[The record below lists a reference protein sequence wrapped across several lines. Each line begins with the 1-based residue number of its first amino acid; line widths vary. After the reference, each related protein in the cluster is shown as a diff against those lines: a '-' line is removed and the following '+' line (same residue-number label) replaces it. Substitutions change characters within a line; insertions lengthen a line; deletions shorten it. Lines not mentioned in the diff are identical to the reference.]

1 MTPDQIIEAR
11 QMRERGVSFVDIG
24 QHFGVHR
31 ETIRYQIVPES
42 RERRK
47 AKERERFKA
56 KRPSEKCEKEHCNAI
71 AKEAAAFK
79 RSAEVKPNRVPL
91 EDLQA
96 RFAEIPKH
104 DTRDLTGRLMGD
116 PLPGRRAL
124 DMRAQ

>member
-1 MTPDQIIEAR
+1 
-11 QMRERGVSFVDIG
+11 MRERGVSFVDIG
-24 QHFGVHR
+24 KHFGVHR

-56 KRPSEKCEKEHCNAI
+56 KRPAERRQKEHCNII
-71 AKEAAAFK
+71 AKEAAASK
-79 RSAEVKPNRVPL
+79 RTADVKAYRVPL
-91 EDLQA
+91 EDLEA

-116 PLPGRRAL
+116 PLPGRRAI
-124 DMRAQ
+124 DMRAT